1 MNSLLIC
8 SHELPLELEKLES
21 LVWCD
26 EDIETFI
33 ILLWGSL
40 KENGVRL
47 PWFLVAGSQAMAA
60 DSPGTPVAWSS

>member
-26 EDIETFI
+26 EDTFTAK
-33 ILLWGSL
+33 LL
-40 KENGVRL
+40 
-47 PWFLVAGSQAMAA
+47 SQA
-60 DSPGTPVAWSS
+60 DVDWVYH